1 MLNKKTPITWIL
13 SAYFAMGFPFIFIAQ
28 VSSVMYKNLGINDA
42 QITFWTGLLILPWS
56 LKPFWSPFLE
66 IFRYKKYIVVTAQ
79 FIVAWTF
86 IFVALSLPLN
96 DFFKY
101 SIALLAIVA
110 FMGSTNDIA
119 TDGLYI
125 NVLDSKTQAKYIG
138 WQGAFY
144 NIAKIIASG
153 PLIYLAG
160 SLQNQ
165 LGAVKAWEV
174 TMVVFAVLMFVLS
187 LYHLLVLPKEA
198 ANNLQ
203 DKSFKQSLSV
213 FKDVVVTFFKKK
225 HIIWFI
231 VFIIFYRFAE
241 GFAIKIAPLFSISAV
256 SAGGLG
262 LSTEQYSLIYGT
274 FGTAAFVFGSIGG
287 GYFIAKTG
295 LRNSRMVL
303 VSCFNIPFAVYA
315 YLAFT
320 QTGNYYIISSCVVL
334 EYFGY
339 GFGFVGL
346 ILFMMQQVA
355 PGKYK
360 MAHYAFATSIMN
372 LGFMFP
378 SMLSGYFS
386 DLLGYKW
393 FFIGVL
399 FATIPAF
406 LVTYFVPYRYSD
418 NKIDSKS

>member
-1 MLNKKTPITWIL
+1 MSNKKSPVTWIL
-13 SAYFAMGFPFIFIAQ
+13 SAYFASGFPFIFIAQ
-28 VSSVMYKNLGINDA
+28 VSAVMYKNLGIDNT
-42 QITFWTGLLILPWS
+42 QITFWTGILILPWS

-66 IFRYKKYIVVTAQ
+66 IFRYKKYIIVVAQ
-79 FIVAWTF
+79 FIVALTF

-96 DFFKY
+96 NFFKY

-125 NVLDSKTQAKYIG
+125 NALDSATQAKYIG

-144 NIAKIIASG
+144 NIAKVIASG

-165 LGAVKAWEV
+165 LGVVKAWEV
-174 TMVVFAVLMFVLS
+174 TMVAFVILMLVLS
-187 LYHLLVLPKEA
+187 LYHLLVLPKEET
-198 ANNLQ
+198 NNLQ
-203 DKSFKQSLSV
+203 GKSFKHSLSI
-213 FKDVVVTFFKKK
+213 FKDVVVAFFKKK
-225 HIIWFI
+225 HILWFI

-241 GFAIKIAPLFSISAV
+241 GFAIKIAPLFSIS
-256 SAGGLG
+256 SISEGGLG

-274 FGTAAFVFGSIGG
+274 FGTAAFVFGSIAG
-287 GYFIAKTG
+287 GYFIVKRG
-295 LRNSRMVL
+295 LKKSRMIL

-320 QTGNYYIISSCVVL
+320 QTQNHYIISSCVVF

-355 PGKYK
+355 QGKYK
-360 MAHYAFATSIMN
+360 MAHYAFASSIMN

-378 SMLSGYFS
+378 SMLSGYLS
-386 DLLGYKW
+386 DLLGYKI
-393 FFIGVL
+393 FFVGVL

-418 NKIDSKS
+418 SGIINK